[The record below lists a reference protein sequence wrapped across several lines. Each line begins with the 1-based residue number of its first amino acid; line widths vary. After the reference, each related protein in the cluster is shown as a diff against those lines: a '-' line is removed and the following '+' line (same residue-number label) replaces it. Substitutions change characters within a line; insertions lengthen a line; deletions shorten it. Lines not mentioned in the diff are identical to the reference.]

1 MLTLPSMCPSRY
13 SSAVLTSSNTAPSF
27 VSYSATP
34 VLMSAV
40 LRKKLNSL
48 IFFSLQ
54 HCFNLLFRSVTNNL
68 IFEFPVFD
76 YSEHRDAHY
85 LKLCRKLRLFVHIYF
100 TD

>member
-1 MLTLPSMCPSRY
+1 MLPSMCPSLY
-13 SSAVLTSSNTAPSF
+13 SSAVLTSSKTAPTF

-76 YSEHRDAHY
+76 HSEHRDAHY
-85 LKLCRKLRLFVHIYF
+85 LKLCS
-100 TD
+100 